1 MKRTVILAA
10 AAALILVSCKGEEPI
25 DKVYGRVLKVACAQT
40 DMMLSSL
47 EPGQYPRSIKDGKL
61 WTSDYKWWCSGYFP
75 GVLWELASATGDEK
89 YVAPARRLTEGLE
102 TLKTTTSQHD
112 IGLQI
117 ICSYGRGYNL
127 TEDASYK
134 DEIIASARHLAARFN
149 PNVGCILS
157 WDGPKSDPTRF
168 RVIIDNMLV
177 IELLMEAA
185 KLSGDESL
193 SEVAIKHAETTL
205 KNHFRPDYSSYHV
218 VEYDP
223 ETGAV
228 TCKHTHQ
235 GYSDDSAWAR
245 GQAWG
250 LYGYTMMYRYTKRA
264 DFLEHAQ
271 NIAGYIL
278 SRLPKDYIPYWDYD
292 SPEIPNEVRDAS
304 AAAVQASAFIEL
316 STYVSRED
324 AVRYIQVAEATLREL
339 SSPEY
344 LAEPGTNCGFI
355 LKHSTGNKP
364 GNYEVD
370 VPLSYAD
377 SYVLEAFERFFK
389 YMK

>member
-1 MKRTVILAA
+1 
-10 AAALILVSCKGEEPI
+10 
-25 DKVYGRVLKVACAQT
+25 
-40 DMMLSSL
+40 
-47 EPGQYPRSIKDGKL
+47 
-61 WTSDYKWWCSGYFP
+61 
-75 GVLWELASATGDEK
+75 
-89 YVAPARRLTEGLE
+89 
-102 TLKTTTSQHD
+102 
-112 IGLQI
+112 
-117 ICSYGRGYNL
+117 
-127 TEDASYK
+127 
-134 DEIIASARHLAARFN
+134 
-149 PNVGCILS
+149 
-157 WDGPKSDPTRF
+157 
-168 RVIIDNMLV
+168 
-177 IELLMEAA
+177 
-185 KLSGDESL
+185 
-193 SEVAIKHAETTL
+193 
-205 KNHFRPDYSSYHV
+205 
-218 VEYDP
+218 
-223 ETGAV
+223 
-228 TCKHTHQ
+228 
-235 GYSDDSAWAR
+235 
-245 GQAWG
+245 
-250 LYGYTMMYRYTKRA
+250 MMYRYTKRA

-377 SYVLEAFERFFK
+377 YYFLEAFERFFK